1 MKIIKTKL
9 HNKINNGWFNHL
21 IVCYTE
27 KRDID
32 DVTIMRKF
40 QGIKTRKM
48 NLPRVVN

>member
-1 MKIIKTKL
+1 M
-9 HNKINNGWFNHL
+9 
-21 IVCYTE
+21 E
-27 KRDID
+27 KEIFKGID